1 MTTALAPTTHV
12 SDHRPAFEL
21 IDSRLR
27 AWALDEGSD
36 ERNFPV
42 LIAGDTL
49 RRAEYPEAFPHL
61 LMSAAVAADPTKP
74 FAQENAQLVDS
85 FLSPA
90 VCYHAYAQLA
100 GLTLERGVT
109 LTARGHCFRNEE
121 PTDLAP
127 GRRQIEFQ
135 MRELILV
142 GDASW
147 IERRLAVLK
156 PGVEALA
163 ETLGLNADWQP
174 ANDPFFLP
182 RAHGKAYMQRL
193 LGTKIE
199 LCLTDGLAVASIN
212 RHRTFFGERFHIF
225 TRDGAPASSAC
236 IAFGLDR
243 WAAHIPLQLQ
253 PAIL

>member
-1 MTTALAPTTHV
+1 MTTTLPPMTLTHAGNERV
-12 SDHRPAFEL
+12 AFES
-21 IDSRLR
+21 IDARLR

-36 ERNFPV
+36 ERSFPV

-49 RRAEYPEAFPHL
+49 RRAEYHEAFPHL
-61 LMSAAVAADPTKP
+61 LMSAAVAEDPAKP
-74 FAQENAQLVDS
+74 FAQGNSRLVDS

-90 VCYHAYAQLA
+90 VCYHAYAQLE
-100 GLTLERGVT
+100 GVTLERGIA

-121 PTDLAP
+121 SADLIP

-142 GDASW
+142 GDADW

-163 ETLGLNADWQP
+163 EALGLNAEWQP

-182 RAHGKAYMQRL
+182 RAHGKAHMQRL

-199 LCLTDGLAVASIN
+199 LCLPDGLAVASIN
-212 RHRTFFGERFHIF
+212 RHRTFFGERFHIL
-225 TRDGAPASSAC
+225 TRDGVPASSAC

-243 WAAHIPLQLQ
+243 WAAHVPSQ

>member
-1 MTTALAPTTHV
+1 MTAIFAHKV
-12 SDHRPAFEL
+12 NAEDHCTVFEQ
-21 IDSRLR
+21 IDTQLR
-27 AWALDEGSD
+27 AWTLDEGGD

-61 LMSAAVAADPTKP
+61 LMSAAVAAEPEKP
-74 FAQENAQLVDS
+74 FVQENARLVDR

-100 GLTLERGVT
+100 GSVLDRGVT
-109 LTARGHCFRNEE
+109 LTARGHCFRNEDPE
-121 PTDLAP
+121 ALEP
-127 GRRQIEFQ
+127 GRRQVEFQ
-135 MRELILV
+135 MRELILI
-142 GDASW
+142 GDAGW

-156 PGVEALA
+156 PGVETVAA
-163 ETLGLNADWQP
+163 GLGLHADWQS

-182 RAHGKAYMQRL
+182 RAHGKAHMQRL

-199 LCLTDGLAVASIN
+199 FCLPDGLAVASIN
-212 RHRTFFGERFHIF
+212 RHRTFFGERFNIR

-243 WAAHIPLQLQ
+243 WAAHITPQ